1 MLSEDHIKQ
10 LISENE
16 FLQVQLE
23 EVNGILADREK
34 ELEELRAAQSEA
46 TRLRSLLDTRLDELH
61 SMQNII
67 GEQEQQVMGAEERE
81 IQLQKELTEAVRL
94 QHQYNELVGH
104 YAYIQAQLED
114 VQTRLTELN
123 TRNLELQ
130 KIAAKIGELESQL
143 ANSNM
148 ERDEL
153 KNLVT
158 GYNNQAEQKTRPA

>member
-23 EVNGILADREK
+23 EVNGVLAEREK
-34 ELEELRAAQSEA
+34 ELDELRSAQSEA
-46 TRLRSLLDTRLDELH
+46 NRLRSLLDTRLDELH
-61 SMQNII
+61 SMQNFI

-94 QHQYNELVGH
+94 QQQYNEMVGH

-114 VQTRLTELN
+114 VQARLTELN
-123 TRNLELQ
+123 SRNLELQ
-130 KIAAKIGELESQL
+130 KIAAKIGDLESQL
-143 ANSNM
+143 ANSIL

-153 KNLVT
+153 KNQVT
-158 GYNNQAEQKTRPA
+158 SFRNHPEQDSLQA

>member
-23 EVNGILADREK
+23 EVNGILAEREK

-46 TRLRSLLDTRLDELH
+46 ARLRSLLDTRLDELH
-61 SMQNII
+61 SMQNFI

-114 VQTRLTELN
+114 LQSRLTQMN
-123 TRNLELQ
+123 SRNLELQ
-130 KIAAKIGELESQL
+130 RTAARIGELESQL
-143 ANSNM
+143 ANSIM
-148 ERDEL
+148 ERDAL
-153 KNLVT
+153 KNQV
-158 GYNNQAEQKTRPA
+158 NSHQSQPAQDEQPG

>member
-23 EVNGILADREK
+23 EVNGVLAEREK
-34 ELEELRAAQSEA
+34 ELDELRSAQSEA
-46 TRLRSLLDTRLDELH
+46 ARLRSLLDTRLDELH
-61 SMQNII
+61 SMQNFI

-94 QHQYNELVGH
+94 QQQYNELVGH

-114 VQTRLTELN
+114 VQARLTELN
-123 TRNLELQ
+123 NRNLELQ
-130 KIAAKIGELESQL
+130 KIAAKIGDLESQL
-143 ANSNM
+143 ANSIL
-148 ERDEL
+148 ERNEL
-153 KNLVT
+153 KNQVT
-158 GYNNQAEQKTRPA
+158 SFRNQPEQDSLQA